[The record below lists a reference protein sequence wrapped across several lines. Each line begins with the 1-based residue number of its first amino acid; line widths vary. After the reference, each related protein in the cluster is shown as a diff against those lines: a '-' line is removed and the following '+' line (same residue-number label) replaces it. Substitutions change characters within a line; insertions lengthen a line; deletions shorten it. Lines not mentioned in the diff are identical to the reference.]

1 MAVRSDAPGAG
12 HGDPG
17 YRLLLW
23 AVRGAWASCALG
35 VVAMAAGLVLRS
47 PALVGVFG
55 VGLVGSVVAT
65 GAALLSFLALL
76 VSPARLATVVAATP
90 PPSLR
95 RRAETLLAV
104 LLVDLLDPDE
114 PGR

>member
-1 MAVRSDAPGAG
+1 MAVHDDAPGAG
-12 HGDPG
+12 HGDPT

-23 AVRGAWASCALG
+23 SVRVAWASCALG
-35 VVAMAAGLVLRS
+35 VVAMTVGLVLRS
-47 PALVGVFG
+47 PALVGVFR

-65 GAALLSFLALL
+65 GVALLFFLGLL
-76 VSPARLATVVAATP
+76 ASPARLAVVVAATP
-90 PPSLR
+90 PASLR

-114 PGR
+114 PDR